1 MVAAVSFFFV
11 AEAVLVGGR
20 QPFGCWISL
29 LVLVE
34 CCQPFV
40 AKAAFW
46 CSSSDSHLEYPEVRL
61 FQMVSLQWL
70 EPSDSVSVVVPQ
82 MFVSEVDHWSFGDR
96 DLSHRSHRQKV
107 SV

>member
-1 MVAAVSFFFV
+1 MVAAAVYC
-11 AEAVLVGGR
+11 AEADFVGGC

-70 EPSDSVSVVVPQ
+70 EPSVSVLVVVHQ
-82 MFVSEVDHWSFGDR
+82 MFVSEGGHC
-96 DLSHRSHRQKV
+96 
-107 SV
+107 